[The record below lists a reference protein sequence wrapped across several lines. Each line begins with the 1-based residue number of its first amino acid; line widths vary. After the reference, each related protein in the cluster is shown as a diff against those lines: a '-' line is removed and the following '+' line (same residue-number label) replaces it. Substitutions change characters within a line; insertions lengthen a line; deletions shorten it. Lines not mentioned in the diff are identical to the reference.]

1 MQRNVIVQIKLI
13 KLFYCT
19 SNSQLKKGNFSQRK
33 KRREKMHYCEAASRS
48 LLKYEEQ
55 KMHE

>member
-19 SNSQLKKGNFSQRK
+19 SNSQLKKREISPKVRG
-33 KRREKMHYCEAASRS
+33 EKMHYYEASSRS

-55 KMHE
+55 EMQE

>member
-19 SNSQLKKGNFSQRK
+19 STSQFKKGNFGQRK
-33 KRREKMHYCEAASRS
+33 EGGEKNS
-48 LLKYEEQ
+48 LL
-55 KMHE
+55 